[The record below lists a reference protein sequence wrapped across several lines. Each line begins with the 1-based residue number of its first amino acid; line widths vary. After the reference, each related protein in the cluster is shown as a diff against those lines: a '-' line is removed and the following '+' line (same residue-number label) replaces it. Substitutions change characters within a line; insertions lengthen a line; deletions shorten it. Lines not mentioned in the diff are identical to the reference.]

1 MVEVDVGGGFH
12 VDVVDGDVVL
22 VNVGGDVDED
32 AAGRDGD
39 MHEGALTLDKPGNEQ
54 TNEGE

>member
-1 MVEVDVGGGFH
+1 MIEVDVRGGFH
-12 VDVVDGDVVL
+12 VDVVDRDVVL

-39 MHEGALTLDKPGNEQ
+39 MHKGALTLDEPGDEQ

>member
-1 MVEVDVGGGFH
+1 MVEVDVRGGFH
-12 VDVVDGDVVL
+12 VYVIDRDVVL
-22 VNVGGDVDED
+22 VDIGGDVDED

-39 MHEGALTLDKPGNEQ
+39 MHEGALTLDEPGDEQ